1 MSLAITRA
9 RALVAGGALLGAAAS
24 PARGQQTA
32 ATLRVA
38 IIPIENSAQVYYA
51 KDMGFFGEARLD
63 VDIQTIQTSGG
74 IAAALVSGAS
84 DIGNVATDTLAT
96 VHDKHVPLIVIAGAA
111 EYLSPQTERIWGI
124 VVPMS
129 SPVHGAKDLNGK
141 VVATPAVHAF
151 ATTVMSAWIDRNGG
165 DSSTVKFAEI
175 PFPAIPAALDAGR
188 VDAAGLTEPFLS
200 VATKTNR
207 VLVYPLDAI
216 SKHFI
221 VGTWVTTAQWAV
233 QHPDLVER
241 YAAAM
246 REAAVWANKN
256 PQKSGEILAKYT
268 KIAPELIAIMAR
280 ARYAEQPLTPSLMQ
294 PLIDASAKYNDF
306 SSFPAQELIYTP
318 PR

>member
-9 RALVAGGALLGAAAS
+9 RALVTGGALLCAAAS
-24 PARGQQTA
+24 PVRAQQTA
-32 ATLRVA
+32 PVLRIA
-38 IIPIENSAQVYYA
+38 IIPIENSAQIYYA
-51 KDMGFFGEARLD
+51 KDMGFFDEAGLD
-63 VDIQTIQTSGG
+63 IDIQAIQTSGA

-84 DIGNVATDTLAT
+84 DIGGVATDTLAT
-96 VHDKHVPLIVIAGAA
+96 VHDKHIPLIAIAGGA

-124 VVPMS
+124 VVPVS
-129 SPVHGAKDLNGK
+129 SPVHAAKDLNGK
-141 VVATPAVHAF
+141 VIATPAVHAF

-165 DSSTVKFAEI
+165 DSTTVKFAEI

-188 VDAAGLTEPFLS
+188 VVAGGLTEPFLS
-200 VATKTNR
+200 VAARTNR

-221 VGTWVTTAQWAV
+221 VGTWVTTAQWASE
-233 QHPDLVER
+233 HPDLVKR
-241 YAAAM
+241 YVAVM
-246 REAAVWANKN
+246 HETAVWANKN

-268 KIAPELIAIMAR
+268 KIDPELIATMTR
-280 ARYAEQPLTPSLMQ
+280 TRFAEQPLTPSLIQ

-306 SSFPAQELIYTP
+306 SRFPAQELIYTP